1 MLHLGP
7 GGPVMKQIDLYK
19 HRKTETVSSW
29 LDLSG
34 FSSFYFIKMQNKE
47 AGKTI

>member
-7 GGPVMKQIDLYK
+7 GDPVMKQIDLYK
-19 HRKTETVSSW
+19 HRKTETVSSL

-34 FSSFYFIKMQNKE
+34 FIMMQSKE